1 VAGATPLL
9 ISADNPGPLT
19 GDGNNTWLIDGAE
32 PTLVDA
38 GIGAASHVDAV
49 ARALG
54 GRPLA
59 RVLVTHGHP
68 DHASGAPALRARW
81 PSLECWK
88 WKIDG
93 DDASWRGLSEGQI
106 VRAGERALAVL
117 HTPGHAIDHVCF
129 WDAASRALYAGDMIR
144 HPGTVVIPAGRGGNL
159 RDYLRSLDRLAALDP
174 GQLFPGHGAIVDRPR
189 EVIAEY
195 IAHRHAREEQVIAC
209 LRDGVTDIEGIVDR
223 IYAGLA
229 SDLRDAARS
238 TVRAHLDKL
247 RDEQR
252 LP

>member
-1 VAGATPLL
+1 
-9 ISADNPGPLT
+9 
-19 GDGNNTWLIDGAE
+19 
-32 PTLVDA
+32 
-38 GIGAASHVDAV
+38 
-49 ARALG
+49 
-54 GRPLA
+54 
-59 RVLVTHGHP
+59 VLVTHGHA

-106 VRAGERALAVL
+106 VRASERVLAVL

-129 WDAASRALYAGDMIR
+129 WDATSRALYAGDMIR

-229 SDLRDAARS
+229 SDLRDAARL

>member
-106 VRAGERALAVL
+106 VGAGERVLAVL

-129 WDAASRALYAGDMIR
+129 WDATSRALYAGDMIR

-229 SDLRDAARS
+229 SDLRDAARL

>member
-1 VAGATPLL
+1 VSGPPPLL
-9 ISADNPGPLT
+9 VFANNPGPLT
-19 GDGNNTWLIDGAE
+19 ADGNNTWLIDGAE
-32 PTLVDA
+32 PTLIDA
-38 GIGAASHVDAV
+38 GVGAASHVEAV

-229 SDLRDAARS
+229 SDLRDAARL